1 MAAPW
6 RWSRARIAARVRRW
20 AVCREAYRT
29 VWGRKHV
36 GPEGKVLDFRPILLV
51 NGMLL
56 MTLATAMVL
65 PAAVDLAVANPDWKV
80 FASASGL
87 TLFIGAMLALTN
99 RAKTVALSVHQAFVM
114 TATSWCL
121 LPAFAALP
129 FAFSDLNLSYTDAFF
144 EAMSGITTTGSTVIV
159 GLDYAPPGILLWR
172 SLLQWLGGIGIIV
185 MAVSVLPMLQVGGMQ
200 LFRMEFAERVEKAL
214 PRAAQIGAWISI
226 IYLFLTLLCAALYWW
241 VGMSGFDALNHA
253 MTTVATGG
261 FSTYDSSVGNFGSAR
276 VEWIATAFMILGS
289 LPFLLYLQAIRGT
302 PKALWDDS
310 QVRWFFGFLLT
321 AIGIMIVYLVV
332 SKDWTVADAL
342 RFTSFNVTSVM
353 TGTGY
358 ATQDFGTWG
367 AFAPPLFFLLMFIGG
382 CAGSTTCGIK
392 VFRFQ
397 VLYETA
403 RVQMRRLLR
412 PHGVFIAYY
421 NGKPIPE
428 SVEESVMSF
437 FFLFMMIFA
446 LLACGLGLM
455 GLDFITA
462 TSGAATAIANVG
474 PGLGSVIGPAG
485 NFATLPDGAKWLL
498 SLGML
503 LGRLEIFTVLILL
516 APSFWRG

>member
-1 MAAPW
+1 M
-6 RWSRARIAARVRRW
+6 
-20 AVCREAYRT
+20 
-29 VWGRKHV
+29 
-36 GPEGKVLDFRPILLV
+36 LDFRPVLLV
-51 NGMLL
+51 NGILL
-56 MTLATAMVL
+56 VTLAAAMVL
-65 PAAVDLAVANPDWKV
+65 PAAVDLAVGNPDWKV
-80 FASASGL
+80 FAAAAAL
-87 TLFIGAMLALTN
+87 TLFVGAMLALSN
-99 RAKTVALSVHQAFVM
+99 WAKANALTVRQAFVM
-114 TATSWCL
+114 TTTSWCL

-129 FAFSDLNLSYTDAFF
+129 LAFSDLNLSYTDAFF

-172 SLLQWLGGIGIIV
+172 SLLQWLGGVGIIV

-214 PRAAQIGAWISI
+214 PRAAQIGAWIAI
-226 IYLFLTLLCAALYWW
+226 IYLLLTLLCAALYWW
-241 VGMSGFDALNHA
+241 AGMSGFDAINHA

-261 FSTYDSSVGNFGSAR
+261 FSTYDSSVGLFGSAR
-276 VEWIATAFMILGS
+276 IEWIATVFMILGS
-289 LPFLLYLQAIRGT
+289 LPFLLYLQALRGS
-302 PKALWDDS
+302 PGALLRDS

-321 AIGIMIVYLVV
+321 ATAIMIVYLVIE
-332 SKDWTVADAL
+332 KNWTIADAI

-358 ATQDFGTWG
+358 ATQDFGSWG
-367 AFAPPLFFLLMFIGG
+367 AFALPLFFLLMFIGG

-392 VFRFQ
+392 IFRFQ
-397 VLYETA
+397 VLYATA
-403 RVQMRRLLR
+403 KVQMRRLLR

-421 NGKPIPE
+421 NRKPIPE

-455 GLDFITA
+455 GLDFVTA

-474 PGLGSVIGPAG
+474 PGLGEVIGPAG
-485 NFATLPDGAKWLL
+485 TFASLPDQAKWLL

>member
-1 MAAPW
+1 
-6 RWSRARIAARVRRW
+6 
-20 AVCREAYRT
+20 
-29 VWGRKHV
+29 
-36 GPEGKVLDFRPILLV
+36 
-51 NGMLL
+51 
-56 MTLATAMVL
+56 MTLAAAMVL
-65 PAAVDLAVANPDWKV
+65 PAAVDLAVANPDWQV
-80 FASASGL
+80 FAAASGL
-87 TLFIGAMLALTN
+87 TMFVGSMLALTN
-99 RAKTVALSVHQAFVM
+99 WAKSGAFSVRQAFVM

-129 FAFSDLNLSYTDAFF
+129 LAFSELKMSYTDAFF

-159 GLDYAPPGILLWR
+159 GLDFAPPGILLWR
-172 SLLQWLGGIGIIV
+172 SLLQWLGGIGIVV

-200 LFRMEFAERVEKAL
+200 LFRMEFAERMEKAL
-214 PRAAQIGAWISI
+214 PRAAQIGAWIAV
-226 IYLFLTLLCAALYWW
+226 IYLILTLACAVLYWW
-241 VGMSGFDALNHA
+241 VGMSGFDAINHA

-261 FSTYDSSVGNFGSAR
+261 FSTYDGSVGVFGSAAI
-276 VEWIATAFMILGS
+276 EWIAVVFMVAGS
-289 LPFLLYLQAIRGT
+289 LPFLLYLQALRGA
-302 PKALWDDS
+302 PLALWKDS
-310 QVRWFFGFLLT
+310 QVRWFFGILLA
-321 AIGIMIVYLVV
+321 AISLMIVYLVT
-332 SKDWTVADAL
+332 DQEWTWSDAL

-358 ATQDFGTWG
+358 ATQDFGSWG

-397 VLYETA
+397 VLYATA

-421 NGKPIPE
+421 NRKPIPE

-446 LLACGLGLM
+446 LMACGLGLM

-462 TSGAATAIANVG
+462 TSGAATALANVG
-474 PGLGSVIGPAG
+474 PGLGDTIGPAG
-485 NFATLPDGAKWLL
+485 NFASLPDSAKWIL

-503 LGRLEIFTVLILL
+503 LGRLEIFTILVLF

>member
-1 MAAPW
+1 M
-6 RWSRARIAARVRRW
+6 
-20 AVCREAYRT
+20 
-29 VWGRKHV
+29 
-36 GPEGKVLDFRPILLV
+36 LDFRPVLLV
-51 NGMLL
+51 NGILL
-56 MTLATAMVL
+56 VTLAAAMVL
-65 PAAVDLAVANPDWKV
+65 PAAVDLAVGNPDWRV
-80 FASASGL
+80 FAAAAAL
-87 TLFIGAMLALTN
+87 TLFVGAMLALSN
-99 RAKTVALSVHQAFVM
+99 WARADALTVRQAFVM
-114 TATSWCL
+114 TTTTWCL

-129 FAFSDLNLSYTDAFF
+129 LAFSDLNLSYTDAFF

-172 SLLQWLGGIGIIV
+172 SLLQWLGGVGIIV

-214 PRAAQIGAWISI
+214 PRAAQIGAWIAI
-226 IYLFLTLLCAALYWW
+226 IYLLLTLLCAALYWW
-241 VGMSGFDALNHA
+241 AGMSGFDAINHA

-261 FSTYDSSVGNFGSAR
+261 FSTYDSSVGLFGSAKI
-276 VEWIATAFMILGS
+276 EWIATVFMILGS
-289 LPFLLYLQAIRGT
+289 LPFLLYLQALRGS
-302 PKALWDDS
+302 PGALFRDS

-321 AIGIMIVYLVV
+321 ATAIMIVYLVIE
-332 SKDWTVADAL
+332 KNWTIADAV

-358 ATQDFGTWG
+358 ATQDFGSWG
-367 AFAPPLFFLLMFIGG
+367 AFAMPLFFLLMFIGG

-392 VFRFQ
+392 IFRFQ
-397 VLYETA
+397 VLYATA
-403 RVQMRRLLR
+403 KVQMRRLLR

-421 NGKPIPE
+421 NRKPIPE

-446 LLACGLGLM
+446 LLACALGLM
-455 GLDFITA
+455 GLDFVTA
-462 TSGAATAIANVG
+462 TSGAATAISNVG
-474 PGLGSVIGPAG
+474 PGLGEVIGPAG
-485 NFATLPDGAKWLL
+485 TFASLPDQAKWLL

>member
-1 MAAPW
+1 M
-6 RWSRARIAARVRRW
+6 
-20 AVCREAYRT
+20 
-29 VWGRKHV
+29 
-36 GPEGKVLDFRPILLV
+36 LDFRPVFLVNGILLV
-51 NGMLL
+51 
-56 MTLATAMVL
+56 TLAAAMVL
-65 PAAVDLAVANPDWKV
+65 PAAVDLAVGNPDWKV
-80 FASASGL
+80 FAAAAAL

-99 RAKTVALSVHQAFVM
+99 WAKSNALTVRQAFVM
-114 TATSWCL
+114 TSTSWFL
-121 LPAFAALP
+121 LPGFAALP
-129 FAFSDLNLSYTDAFF
+129 LAFSDLNLSYTDAFF

-172 SLLQWLGGIGIIV
+172 SLLQWLGGVGIIV

-200 LFRMEFAERVEKAL
+200 LFRMEFAERMEKAL
-214 PRAAQIGAWISI
+214 PRAAQIGAWIAI
-226 IYLFLTLLCAALYWW
+226 IYLILTLVCAALYWW
-241 VGMSGFDALNHA
+241 AGMSGFDAINHA

-261 FSTYDSSVGNFGSAR
+261 FSTYDSSVGLFGSAR
-276 VEWIATAFMILGS
+276 IEWIATVFMILGS
-289 LPFLLYLQAIRGT
+289 LPFLLYLQALRGA
-302 PKALWDDS
+302 PGALFVDS

-321 AIGIMIVYLVV
+321 AIGIMILYLVLE
-332 SKDWTVADAL
+332 KNWTLADAI

-358 ATQDFGTWG
+358 ATQDFGSWG
-367 AFAPPLFFLLMFIGG
+367 AFALPLFFLLMFIGG

-392 VFRFQ
+392 IFRFQ

-446 LLACGLGLM
+446 LMACGLGLM
-455 GLDFITA
+455 GLDFVTA
-462 TSGAATAIANVG
+462 TSGAATAISNVG
-474 PGLGSVIGPAG
+474 PGLGDVIGPAG
-485 NFATLPDGAKWLL
+485 TFASLPDQAKWLL
-498 SLGML
+498 SFGML